1 MAQTAAAKSRIH
13 GQNAQPPC
21 CLPTPRAAHQPTKP
35 RTKPRQGT
43 QTATPASA
51 CYVQGVT
58 ARTHASRAAPPR
70 QSLQRT
76 WQRNANPSHK
86 RATPSVHQTAPCRAT
101 AALAARHN
109 TRRRRI
115 AQLCHARRATVA
127 RLPPRRTRETS
138 DAPRR
143 ARWQRRAAAHLKL
156 RQKWTFEIPK
166 EVARLRCL

>member
-13 GQNAQPPC
+13 GQNAQSL
-21 CLPTPRAAHQPTKP
+21 LPADSPRARPPSRAPSRAKARRQLHPRAHATFRVSRHAHAQAVP
-35 RTKPRQGT
+35 RRRANPCNAHGN
-43 QTATPASA
+43 ATPTRSTRELLRHDA
-51 CYVQGVT
+51 
-58 ARTHASRAAPPR
+58 
-70 QSLQRT
+70 
-76 WQRNANPSHK
+76 
-86 RATPSVHQTAPCRAT
+86 HQTARRRAT

-115 AQLCHARRATVA
+115 AQLCHARRGTVA

-156 RQKWTFEIPK
+156 RQKWTFEILK

>member
-13 GQNAQPPC
+13 GQNAQLLAAC
-21 CLPTPRAAHQPTKP
+21 RLPAPAHQAAHQAAPRHADSYTRERMLHSGCHATHTRKP
-35 RTKPRQGT
+35 
-43 QTATPASA
+43 
-51 CYVQGVT
+51 C
-58 ARTHASRAAPPR
+58 RAAAPI
-70 QSLQRT
+70 LATHHGNATRT
-76 WQRNANPSHK
+76 RNTRELLRHDA
-86 RATPSVHQTAPCRAT
+86 HQTARCRAT

-115 AQLCHARRATVA
+115 AQLCHARRGTVA

-156 RQKWTFEIPK
+156 RQKWTFEILK